1 MRLLALV
8 TEAFGGHGGIA
19 RYNRDLL
26 AALSQSSAVEAV
38 TVVSRFG
45 DVEAAD
51 LPPRITQ
58 RAARPGRLGWSAA
71 AVESALRVCPDA
83 IFCGHLNAAPLA
95 AGVAGLLRRPL
106 WLQLHGIEAWPDR
119 GRTLR
124 RSVGAASLVTAV
136 SRHTRRRFLGWAD
149 LPPERVRV
157 LPNTLDAVYR
167 PRPRRADLVGRYG
180 LEGRKVVLTVGRLSP
195 SERYKGHDR
204 VIAALPRTLARIPD
218 LVYLIVGGGE
228 DRGRLEA
235 LARTAGVAPHV
246 VFAGQVAD
254 GELPDHYALADVFA
268 MPSTG
273 EGFGIVFLE
282 AAASGLAVIG
292 GDRDGSLDAL
302 ADGAIGRAIEPDDP
316 IALGEALVTALETGG
331 GANPDALR
339 RFAFDHFAHHVDALV
354 RSLGH

>member
-26 AALSQSSAVEAV
+26 TALSRSSPVEAV
-38 TVVSRFG
+38 IVVPRFG
-45 DVEAAD
+45 DVEAD
-51 LPPRITQ
+51 LPPRVAQ

-71 AVESALRVCPDA
+71 ATEAALRMRPDA

-95 AGVAGLLRRPL
+95 AALSRVLRRPL

-119 GRTLR
+119 GRTMR
-124 RSVGAASLVTAV
+124 RAARAASLVTAV
-136 SRHTRRRFLGWAD
+136 SRHTRRRFLGWSD

-180 LEGRKVVLTVGRLSP
+180 LEGRRVVLTVGRLAP

-204 VIAALPRTLARIPD
+204 VIAALPRILARVPD
-218 LVYLIVGGGE
+218 MVYLIVGGGE
-228 DRGRLEA
+228 DRARLEA
-235 LARTAGVAPHV
+235 LARTGGVASHV
-246 VFAGQVAD
+246 VFAGRVAD
-254 GELPDHYALADVFA
+254 GDLPDHYALADVFA

-302 ADGAIGRAIEPDDP
+302 ADGAIGRAIDPDDP
-316 IALGEALVTALETGG
+316 IALGDALVTALKTGE
-331 GANPDALR
+331 AADPAALR
-339 RFAFDHFAHHVDALV
+339 RFAFDHFARHVDALV
-354 RSLGH
+354 RSLGR